1 MTLPPNRT
9 PGTIAAYRR
18 RAEQLRDRV
27 ARIRGQNP
35 ADLLPIH
42 IVEHV
47 LSRGFASE
55 SDQSGANHR
64 QPSKSAF
71 AGESRSGAASGRHA
85 GESQGPDG
93 VISKATFRQYKA
105 ALLVDFE
112 LQLEAAQTR
121 YDAEV
126 LRVAIDR
133 LLTASQTP
141 FARRGAAGS
150 ALKAKT
156 FKEAEYTAVLKAVAA
171 GIECGHQWAVALN
184 TFLQANRI
192 AGLRPSEWE
201 HASIRHASPDSD
213 ALVLIVR
220 NAKTTNGRGN
230 GESRTLLLDGLCSDD
245 MAALHEMVQLVDD
258 IQTGRILGLDVRPA
272 GLAKSRKTGLPA
284 YRRISYPELH
294 KLLRDYLRR
303 LTREIWPP
311 TGRRRYW
318 PTLYSL
324 RHQVAADAK
333 ASGSSKAEVAA
344 LLGHGSDAT
353 AGLHYGRRRSGG
365 KDALKVRP
373 VAEEV
378 ATVRSKSRPYPKD
391 RFPTS
396 PGRGKP

>member
-9 PGTIAAYRR
+9 PGTIADYRR

-55 SDQSGANHR
+55 SSSSGAPHR
-64 QPSKSAF
+64 QLGKGRF
-71 AGESRSGAASGRHA
+71 AGASGSGATTPLHA
-85 GESQGPDG
+85 GESPGPGG

-121 YDAEV
+121 YDAEL

-133 LLTASQTP
+133 LQSASQAP
-141 FARRGAAGS
+141 FARRGTSGS
-150 ALKAKT
+150 ALKAKK
-156 FKEAEYTAVLKAVAA
+156 FKEAEYTAVLEAVAG
-171 GIECGHQWAVALN
+171 GIESGHQWAVALQ
-184 TFLQANRI
+184 TFLKANRI
-192 AGLRPSEWE
+192 AGLRPIEWAQ
-201 HASIRHASPDSD
+201 ASIRPAAPGSE
-213 ALVLIVR
+213 ALVLVVR

-230 GESRTLLLDGLCSDD
+230 GESRTLLLDGLSDEE

-258 IQTGRILGLDVRPA
+258 VQTGRILGLDVRPA
-272 GLAKSRKTGLPA
+272 ALAKSRKTGQPV
-284 YRRISYPELH
+284 YRRITYPELH

-344 LLGHGSDAT
+344 ILGHASDAT
-353 AGLHYGRRRSGG
+353 AGLHYGRKRSGVEDG
-365 KDALKVRP
+365 LKVRP
-373 VAEEV
+373 TAEQV
-378 ATVRSKSRPYPKD
+378 ATVRAKARPYPKD
-391 RFPTS
+391 RFGST
-396 PGRGKP
+396 PGRGKS